1 MEGKPYMSDAG
12 TLMKAGVWSPQ
23 KFKCVLLQN
32 RYHLLQRWQF
42 EMDVSRFHSSSSPGN
57 PPIDRT

>member
-1 MEGKPYMSDAG
+1 MSDPG

-32 RYHLLQRWQF
+32 RYHLLQHWQF
-42 EMDVSRFHSSSSPGN
+42 EMDVSRFQCLLFPGN
-57 PPIDRT
+57 TPLNGP